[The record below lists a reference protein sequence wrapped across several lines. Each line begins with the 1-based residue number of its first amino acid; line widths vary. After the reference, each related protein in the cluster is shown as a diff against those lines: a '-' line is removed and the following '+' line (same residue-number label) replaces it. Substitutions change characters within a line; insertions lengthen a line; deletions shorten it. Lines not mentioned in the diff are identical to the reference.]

1 MKDFIKWLGVNEKV
15 AKVAVWLLIIMVF
28 LIVLN
33 MALASLG
40 FPNYQITYDNL
51 IKVNKNNF
59 LEIILSCIVCI
70 LNFYAIVLLVFRI
83 KEAKTI
89 FKYAL
94 LYLLFNWLVSSVFNQ
109 GILEIFIFI
118 YCIVFCYLYSKNNL
132 KYIVYGI
139 VAIIIDTIIQ
149 GIWYMFKAQ
158 FIDYSLLNKASQT
171 LLSLDY
177 FIIIGIIIL
186 VKEIYLKKRG
196 ERNELTRVLAMDRR
210 IQKRRKT
217 SKENSKKSK

>member
-1 MKDFIKWLGVNEKV
+1 MKDFIKWLGVNEKI
-15 AKVAVWLLIIMVF
+15 AKIAVWLLIIMVF

-33 MALASLG
+33 TALASLG

-59 LEIILSCIVCI
+59 LEIMLSCILCI

-83 KEAKTI
+83 KEAKPI

-94 LYLLFNWLVSSVFNQ
+94 IYLLLNWIVSSVVNQ

-118 YCIVFCYLYSKNNL
+118 YCIVFCYLYSNNNL
-132 KYIVYGI
+132 KYILYGI
-139 VAIIIDTIIQ
+139 IAIIIDTIIQ

-196 ERNELTRVLAMDRR
+196 EKNEFTRVLAMDRR

-217 SKENSKKSK
+217 SQENSKKSK

>member
-1 MKDFIKWLGVNEKV
+1 MKKFIKWLGVNEKV
-15 AKVAVWLLIIMVF
+15 AKIAVWLLIIMVF
-28 LIVLN
+28 LIVTNTMLE
-33 MALASLG
+33 SIG

-59 LEIILSCIVCI
+59 LEIMLSCILCI

-83 KEAKTI
+83 KEAKPI

-94 LYLLFNWLVSSVFNQ
+94 IYLLLNWIVSSVVNQ

-118 YCIVFCYLYSKNNL
+118 YCIVFCYLYSNNNL
-132 KYIVYGI
+132 KYILYGI
-139 VAIIIDTIIQ
+139 IAIIIDTIIQ

-186 VKEIYLKKRG
+186 VKEIYLKKSG
-196 ERNELTRVLAMDRR
+196 EKQWDKVGYGLD
-210 IQKRRKT
+210 
-217 SKENSKKSK
+217 NSKKASSLVK

>member
-15 AKVAVWLLIIMVF
+15 AKIAVWLLIIMVF

-33 MALASLG
+33 TALASLG

-59 LEIILSCIVCI
+59 LEIMLSCILCI

-83 KEAKTI
+83 KEAKPI

-94 LYLLFNWLVSSVFNQ
+94 IYLLLNWIVSSVVNQ

-118 YCIVFCYLYSKNNL
+118 YCIVFCYLYSNNNL
-132 KYIVYGI
+132 KYILYGI
-139 VAIIIDTIIQ
+139 IAIIIDTIIQ

-196 ERNELTRVLAMDRR
+196 EKNEFTRVLAMDRR

-217 SKENSKKSK
+217 SQENSKKSK

>member
-1 MKDFIKWLGVNEKV
+1 
-15 AKVAVWLLIIMVF
+15 MVF
-28 LIVLN
+28 LIVTNTMLE
-33 MALASLG
+33 SIG

-59 LEIILSCIVCI
+59 LEIMLSCILCI

-83 KEAKTI
+83 KEAKPI

-94 LYLLFNWLVSSVFNQ
+94 IYLLLNWIVSSVVNQ

-118 YCIVFCYLYSKNNL
+118 YYVAFCYLYSNKNL
-132 KYIVYGI
+132 KYIGYGI
-139 VAIIIDTIIQ
+139 ISLIATDLIQ
-149 GIWYMFKAQ
+149 GVWYFTKIR
-158 FIDYSLLNKASQT
+158 FIDYTTTNNITKTILL
-171 LLSLDY
+171 LDY

-196 ERNELTRVLAMDRR
+196 EKQWEKHHVSYGLESS
-210 IQKRRKT
+210 KT
-217 SKENSKKSK
+217 KEN